1 MSVVVDSMSTAQAT
15 RTLVAA
21 LRARAEEQP
30 DDPAYVFLRNGEV
43 EGDRLT
49 FRQLH
54 EAAQLVA
61 TRLATDIP
69 VGSPVVLLYE
79 AGLQFHRALLGCMY
93 AGLLAAPV
101 KVPHSRVGWD
111 RVRAVASDAGS
122 AVVLTTA
129 DVHAGLTERYGAEP
143 GFDEL
148 TWIRTDDLPQLA
160 GTPRLPAVEPD
171 DIALLQYTSG
181 STGTPKGVMVSHRNF
196 RANAAEIEE
205 IWPTDGGTVVS
216 WLPSFHDMGLLF
228 NVVVPISSGIPAV
241 LMAPEAFIRRPA
253 RWLEAIEKF
262 GGTHAAAPNFAYE
275 LCLLEAA
282 EAQVDLSSWRVAV
295 NGAEPVRWRTVTR
308 FAETFASRG
317 FGPGAMSPAY
327 GLAENTL
334 KLTGSG
340 PGEAPRALH
349 LSGAELGAGRV
360 TPCPPSD
367 PGVVHLTSCGAPQGS
382 SVILIVDP
390 ATRRQCP
397 PATVG
402 EIWVQSDCVAAGYWR
417 RPAESAE
424 TFRARPADADGDG
437 GYLRTGD
444 LGFLQDGE
452 LYVTGRWKDMIIRSG
467 RNYYAQDLELAAES
481 ADPAL
486 RPSCAA
492 AFSVDRQ
499 EREELVLLVET
510 DGRLL
515 RQVPAAE
522 LTARIAS
529 RVHSACGIRPDEVR
543 LVRRGKIPKTSS
555 GKVQRRRSREL
566 YLTGALPS
574 LAAP

>member
-1 MSVVVDSMSTAQAT
+1 MGVVVDSSNAVAALG
-15 RTLVAA
+15 TLVATVQ
-21 LRARAEEQP
+21 ARAQEQP
-30 DDPAYVFLRNGEV
+30 DDSAYVFLRDGEV
-43 EGDRLT
+43 ECDRLT

-54 EAAQLVA
+54 EAAALLA
-61 TRLATDIP
+61 ARLATDIP

-101 KVPHSRVGWD
+101 KVPHSRVGWE

-148 TWIRTDDLPQLA
+148 VWIATDGLPQPA
-160 GTPRLPAVEPD
+160 GTPQLPAVGPD

-205 IWPTDGGTVVS
+205 VWPTDGGTVVS

-228 NVVVPISSGIPAV
+228 NFVMPISSGIPAV

-275 LCLLEAA
+275 LCLLDAA
-282 EAQVDLSSWRVAV
+282 KAEVDLSSWRVAV

-308 FAETFASRG
+308 FAEAFASRG
-317 FGPGAMSPAY
+317 FDPGTMSPAY

-334 KLTGSG
+334 KLTGSR
-340 PGEAPRALH
+340 PGEAPKALH
-349 LSGAELGAGRV
+349 LAGAELGVGRV

-367 PGVVHLTSCGAPQGS
+367 PGVVHLTSCGSPQGS

-390 ATRRQCP
+390 VTRRECP

-402 EIWVQSDCVAAGYWR
+402 EIWVQSDCVARGYWR
-417 RPAESAE
+417 RPAESVE
-424 TFRARPADADGDG
+424 TFRARLADAERG
-437 GYLRTGD
+437 GEYLRTGD

-452 LYVTGRWKDMIIRSG
+452 LYVTGRWKDVIVRSG

-481 ADPAL
+481 ADAAL

-499 EREELVLLVET
+499 EYEELILVVEV

-515 RQVPAAE
+515 RRIPAAE
-522 LTARIAS
+522 LTTRIAS
-529 RVHSACGIRPDEVR
+529 RVHDACGIQPDEVR
-543 LVRRGKIPKTSS
+543 LVRRGRIPKTSS

-574 LAAP
+574 LPAP